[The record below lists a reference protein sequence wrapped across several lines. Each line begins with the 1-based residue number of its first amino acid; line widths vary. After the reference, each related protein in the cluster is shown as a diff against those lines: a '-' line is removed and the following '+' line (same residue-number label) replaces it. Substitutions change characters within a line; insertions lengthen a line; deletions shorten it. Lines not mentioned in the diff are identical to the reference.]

1 MRNSHQPKEYVQ
13 LKGQIERVTF
23 TSEESGYSV
32 VKVKVYGR
40 KELEI
45 DRELLRTAVKQLD
58 SMQKVVLENKLS
70 DEGNAPKFMVYLD
83 KTSIFSER
91 LNILRII

>member
-1 MRNSHQPKEYVQ
+1 MKNSHQPKEYVQ

-40 KELEI
+40 KELV
-45 DRELLRTAVKQLD
+45 AVI
-58 SMQKVVLENKLS
+58 
-70 DEGNAPKFMVYLD
+70 GNIVNLYPVQSCK
-83 KTSIFSER
+83 
-91 LNILRII
+91 